1 MSDEELKKKGE
12 ERLKL
17 REEGDRLF
25 FVRLGRFAL
34 VAVCSASVVFLPG
47 IALWRTFEQDY
58 PPSHFWSNLGWLLLC
73 DLYAIGALAIVCA
86 LIYLAGGTRGLKLC
100 GADECMEDKDLPLP
114 PLLFIPACGCIL
126 YGVFFFFGLS
136 FRELYLWIK

>member
-1 MSDEELKKKGE
+1 M
-12 ERLKL
+12 KL

-34 VAVCSASVVFLPG
+34 VAVGSASVVFLPG

-58 PPSHFWSNLGWLLLC
+58 PPRHFWSNLGWLLLG

-100 GADECMEDKDLPLP
+100 GADECMFEDRPVF
-114 PLLFIPACGCIL
+114 LFYPAAGCII
-126 YGVFFFFGLS
+126 YGVFFFLGYLSVSFIIGLN
-136 FRELYLWIK
+136 EW